1 MKFVEKELI
10 ANVLKKEW
18 KLFLLVSIFSFA
30 STIKS
35 LFFPLLLGKMSDI
48 LKKDS
53 KSINKYFLSLF
64 ALYIVFLIM
73 GSVKSILRDR
83 LILKIKQYLYNTFYL
98 KTIENLETNFTKI
111 PTSDYYSNV
120 HKYTKNI
127 IYLFN
132 NLTKR
137 IGFFILVCILI

>member
-10 ANVLKKEW
+10 INVLKKEW

-35 LFFPLLLGKMSDI
+35 LFFPLLLGKMSDV

-83 LILKIKQYLYNTFYL
+83 LILKI
-98 KTIENLETNFTKI
+98 
-111 PTSDYYSNV
+111 
-120 HKYTKNI
+120 NI
-127 IYLFN
+127 YM
-132 NLTKR
+132 
-137 IGFFILVCILI
+137 G

>member
-1 MKFVEKELI
+1 
-10 ANVLKKEW
+10 
-18 KLFLLVSIFSFA
+18 
-30 STIKS
+30 
-35 LFFPLLLGKMSDI
+35 
-48 LKKDS
+48 
-53 KSINKYFLSLF
+53 
-64 ALYIVFLIM
+64 M

-98 KTIENLETNFTKI
+98 TTIENLETNFTKI

-137 IGFFILVCILI
+137 IGFLFRFFLLVYFSLKNHFCWIYFYYCKSNYFLYFI

>member
-1 MKFVEKELI
+1 
-10 ANVLKKEW
+10 
-18 KLFLLVSIFSFA
+18 
-30 STIKS
+30 
-35 LFFPLLLGKMSDI
+35 
-48 LKKDS
+48 
-53 KSINKYFLSLF
+53 
-64 ALYIVFLIM
+64 M

-98 KTIENLETNFTKI
+98 TTIENLETNFTKI

-137 IGFFILVCILI
+137 IGFFISFISTCIFFLKKSSQIGIIFIITYFYTKINPCINTIDFIKN